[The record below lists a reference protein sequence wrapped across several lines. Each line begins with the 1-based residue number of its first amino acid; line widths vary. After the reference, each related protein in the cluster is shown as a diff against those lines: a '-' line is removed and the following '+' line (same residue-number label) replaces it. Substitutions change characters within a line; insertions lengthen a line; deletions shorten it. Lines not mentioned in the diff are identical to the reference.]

1 MFRMNDIILLLVIF
15 SSMVAGIMFPGF
27 AKHFQPY
34 PLFLMMFLLFLSF
47 LPIKLDDIWL
57 MIRHNGPTII
67 WLSLLKMIAIP
78 LIVYYLFKT
87 FYPSYA
93 VAALLLTGISTGV
106 VAPFISALVNA
117 NGPLVLI
124 MVVTSSLIVPFTL
137 PALVKIVLERNIE
150 ISFWG
155 MTQILSMV
163 IFFPVIAVQIFRRVA
178 SRLLESLTKK
188 RFAISLI
195 IFAAINLGVFSKYA
209 DYFRQNP
216 GTVIEAVLVAIV
228 LGGIYLVVGLLS
240 QWGSSVSNQLA
251 AVITL
256 GNVNNVL
263 VLVFA
268 SEFFGPLEP
277 TLAAMYMIPF
287 FGLIFPMRVY
297 QRLKGTGQIN
307 D

>member
-1 MFRMNDIILLLVIF
+1 
-15 SSMVAGIMFPGF
+15 
-27 AKHFQPY
+27 
-34 PLFLMMFLLFLSF
+34 
-47 LPIKLDDIWL
+47 
-57 MIRHNGPTII
+57 
-67 WLSLLKMIAIP
+67 IP
-78 LIVYYLFKT
+78 LIVYYLFKA

-117 NGPLVLI
+117 NGPMVLI

-137 PALVKIVLERNIE
+137 PALVKIVLERNLE
-150 ISFWG
+150 ISFWE

-163 IFFPVIAVQIFRRVA
+163 IFFPVIAVQLLRRVA
-178 SRLLESLTKK
+178 SRPLESLMK
-188 RFAISLI
+188 RRFPISLI
-195 IFAAINLGVFSKYA
+195 IFAAINLGVFSRYA
-209 DYFRQNP
+209 GYFHQNP
-216 GTVIEAVLVAIV
+216 GTVINAVLVAIA
-228 LGGIYLVVGLLS
+228 LGGIYFVVGLLS
-240 QWGSSVSNQLA
+240 LWGSSVANQLA

-287 FGLIFPMRVY
+287 FGLIFLMRVY